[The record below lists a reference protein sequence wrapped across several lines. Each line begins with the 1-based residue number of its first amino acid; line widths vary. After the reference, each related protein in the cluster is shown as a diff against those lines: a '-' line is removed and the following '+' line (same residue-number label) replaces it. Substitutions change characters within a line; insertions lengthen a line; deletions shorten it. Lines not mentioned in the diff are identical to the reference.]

1 MKWIFPNNTR
11 KISISLYICI
21 SIFYV
26 KPDRKKKPHKTL
38 LLQFQ
43 RHAYKMHTFSSSLS
57 SMEKDIVSN
66 ANI

>member
-1 MKWIFPNNTR
+1 MLNLTG
-11 KISISLYICI
+11 
-21 SIFYV
+21 
-26 KPDRKKKPHKTL
+26 KKKKQQHKTL
-38 LLQFQ
+38 LMQFL